1 MSINLWLDLLI
12 LTCIWAGVA
21 GAWNLLA
28 GYCGQFSLGHAAF
41 FGIGAYAPPLL
52 AQGLGIPALIG
63 IAAGAAIAAAMALLI
78 AGVSLRTRG
87 PFFTLITIAF
97 AEVVRI
103 LAVYFKGLTKGS
115 EGLIVEL
122 TPGFANL
129 FYLGK
134 WPYLALAAVYAAG
147 VIALCVMVRRARLGF
162 RLLSIREDEDAARS
176 LGVPVFM
183 ARSTAAM
190 ISAALAAIG
199 GSIFGLYT
207 KFLDPDSTMS
217 FLMSV
222 QPALITIVGGLGLAT
237 GPLLGAALIV
247 PLEHLLRSW
256 FGGVLFGL
264 HGLIFG
270 LALIAILLVLP
281 EGLVGGL
288 RKWRTGRRRRAGA
301 AHA

>member
-1 MSINLWLDLLI
+1 MSANFWLDLLI

-28 GYCGQFSLGHAAF
+28 GFAGQFSLGHAAF
-41 FGIGAYAPPLL
+41 FGIGAYAPPLF
-52 AQGLGIPALIG
+52 AQALGVPAWLG
-63 IAAGAAIAAAMALLI
+63 IAAGAALAAALALLI

-103 LAVYFKGLTKGS
+103 LAIYFKGITKGS
-115 EGLIVEL
+115 EGLMVEL
-122 TPGFANL
+122 EPGFANF

-134 WPYLALAAVYAAG
+134 WPYLALAAIYAAG
-147 VIALCVMVRRARLGF
+147 VIYLCTIVRRSRLGF
-162 RLLSIREDEDAARS
+162 RLLSVREDEDAARS

-183 ARSTAAM
+183 ARANAAM

-199 GSIFGLYT
+199 GSIFALYT
-207 KFLDPDSTMS
+207 KFLDPDSTLS
-217 FLMSV
+217 FMLSV
-222 QPALITIVGGLGLAT
+222 QPALITIVGGLGHAT
-237 GPLLGAALIV
+237 GPLLGAALVV
-247 PLEHLLRSW
+247 PIEHLLRSW

-270 LALIAILLVLP
+270 LALIAVLLVLP

-288 RKWRTGRRRRAGA
+288 KKWRRRGA
-301 AHA
+301 RTLHA